1 MASPTQPFPDTTLAT
16 LFVNRLSFPSLH
28 YFLLLSQIANRY
40 PPSLLPRFPDY
51 SALFHVHHK
60 GSFSISANQ
69 DRVVGRTPPPESH
82 LEFTTSNFSYITFF
96 RRARRLNSASIS
108 LTSPTLLVS
117 SAYLA
122 FPSLSLLKNS
132 FFPPSSSRA
141 QPFSWDA
148 ALATSFR
155 VLINSRAAVVERLRS
170 AVMLVGCTRQG
181 GGGRLNWSC
190 ACRMIQPVKA
200 SNLDQIS
207 SDCPCHLSTR
217 GLG

>member
-1 MASPTQPFPDTTLAT
+1 MATLTQPFPDRRLAT
-16 LFVNRLSFPSLH
+16 LFVNRLSFPSVH

-40 PPSLLPRFPDY
+40 PPPSLTPSLPRFPDY

-69 DRVVGRTPPPESH
+69 DWGVDRIPPLASH

-122 FPSLSLLKNS
+122 FSHSCRTLSS
-132 FFPPSSSRA
+132 FFFSRSTALLGRCARNILSS
-141 QPFSWDA
+141 
-148 ALATSFR
+148 
-155 VLINSRAAVVERLRS
+155 
-170 AVMLVGCTRQG
+170 
-181 GGGRLNWSC
+181 LN
-190 ACRMIQPVKA
+190 
-200 SNLDQIS
+200 
-207 SDCPCHLSTR
+207 
-217 GLG
+217 

>member
-96 RRARRLNSASIS
+96 RRARLYLSHFANFAGVLRISRL
-108 LTSPTLLVS
+108 P
-117 SAYLA
+117 
-122 FPSLSLLKNS
+122 LSLLKNS
-132 FFPPSSSRA
+132 FFLLLL
-141 QPFSWDA
+141 
-148 ALATSFR
+148 ALNRSLGT
-155 VLINSRAAVVERLRS
+155 LLRS
-170 AVMLVGCTRQG
+170 QHPFE
-181 GGGRLNWSC
+181 S
-190 ACRMIQPVKA
+190 
-200 SNLDQIS
+200 
-207 SDCPCHLSTR
+207 
-217 GLG
+217 